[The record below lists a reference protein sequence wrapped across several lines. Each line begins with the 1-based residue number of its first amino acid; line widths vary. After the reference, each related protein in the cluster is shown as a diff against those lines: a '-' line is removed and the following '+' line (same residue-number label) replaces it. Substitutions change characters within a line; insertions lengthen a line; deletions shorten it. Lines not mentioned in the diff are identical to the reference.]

1 MTKHIQTCGNGRGG
15 PRAGAGRPGT
25 GKEASFDDIRKKLN
39 IPKKPT
45 YNEDV
50 GLYFC
55 VSHCFCDNC
64 PEEKQKNAELAC
76 ADIVTRYVSA
86 TNVVLSMEHSEEEL
100 MVLIDKCVNVSD
112 TLKDRL
118 QVEWETEHMACVNA
132 DLVEFNSVLTACTG
146 SNTAPYLLGAGQSAS
161 AALFYLVKYLTKE
174 SGV

>member
-15 PRAGAGRPGT
+15 PRAGSGRPGT

-45 YNEDV
+45 YNEDD
-50 GLYFC
+50 GLCFC

-64 PEEKQKNAELAC
+64 PEEKHKNAELAC

-86 TNVVLSMEHSEEEL
+86 TNVVMSMEHSEEEL

-118 QVEWETEHMACVNA
+118 QVEWETEHMAH
-132 DLVEFNSVLTACTG
+132 DM
-146 SNTAPYLLGAGQSAS
+146 PLLGCAS
-161 AALFYLVKYLTKE
+161 CGIRDPQNTKYRRRELPLCFKW
-174 SGV
+174 SRDGCLLSI